1 MDRYLENIEHKA
13 AVLCDALPYIRD
25 FVNKIIVVEYDCGEW
40 LSGVEEKKLMKDIV
54 LLKSIGVI
62 PIVVHRTPMGV
73 DKFRENK
80 RIAKMLELCGTKA
93 LGICGV
99 DVETLHMTISND
111 YIPVIVPND
120 IDNEMEYIDPKDTAL
135 EIAVKMQ
142 ADKLIYLSRYPGI
155 YTDETR
161 SDVYP
166 RITSEEVEELKKTRH
181 FPEDFMDYAWMR
193 YIRE

>member
-25 FVNKIIVVEYDCGEW
+25 FVHKVIVIEYDCGEW
-40 LSGVEEKKLMKDIV
+40 LSGVEEKKMIKDIV

-62 PIVVHRTPMGV
+62 PIVVHRTQMGV

-80 RIAKMLELCGTKA
+80 RIAKLLELYDTKA
-93 LGICGV
+93 IGICGV
-99 DVETLHMTISND
+99 DIETIQMMIKND

-120 IDNEMEYIDPKDTAL
+120 IDNEMEHIDPRDTAL
-135 EIAVKMQ
+135 EVAVKMQ

-155 YTDETR
+155 YTDDTR
-161 SDVYP
+161 SDV
-166 RITSEEVEELKKTRH
+166 
-181 FPEDFMDYAWMR
+181 
-193 YIRE
+193 

>member
-80 RIAKMLELCGTKA
+80 IQEQPAAERENQQIQKH
-93 LGICGV
+93 GIKR
-99 DVETLHMTISND
+99 
-111 YIPVIVPND
+111 YFVI
-120 IDNEMEYIDPKDTAL
+120 E
-135 EIAVKMQ
+135 
-142 ADKLIYLSRYPGI
+142 PG
-155 YTDETR
+155 
-161 SDVYP
+161 SHWQKP
-166 RITSEEVEELKKTRH
+166 
-181 FPEDFMDYAWMR
+181 
-193 YIRE
+193 